1 MAATTEDLS
10 NTEQCVIC
18 SSVPFCIQHLEAIFN
33 GATTR
38 NAKPIF
44 LSEMCICVG
53 CLPWKRCDKKAI
65 HPPIFVVEFKPLTS
79 ATSKKHSPTLTE
91 RTKSKIF
98 GLKWSIPWP
107 LRSWKRRWHF
117 LDLVDSFHVQVWAQ
131 IWSIYV
137 SKLFVIQISFP
148 TTNNRRVLR

>member
-53 CLPWKRCDKKAI
+53 CLPWKRCDKKPSI
-65 HPPIFVVEFKPLTS
+65 RPFSSSSSNTY
-79 ATSKKHSPTLTE
+79 SKKHSPTLTE
-91 RTKSKIF
+91 QTKSKIF

-131 IWSIYV
+131 IWIFMFQNY
-137 SKLFVIQISFP
+137 L
-148 TTNNRRVLR
+148 